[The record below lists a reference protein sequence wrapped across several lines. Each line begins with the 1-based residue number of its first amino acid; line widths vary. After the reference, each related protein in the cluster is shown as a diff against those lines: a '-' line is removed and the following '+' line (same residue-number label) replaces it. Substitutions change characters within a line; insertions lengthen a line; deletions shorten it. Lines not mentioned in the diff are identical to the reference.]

1 MKTCDVVVVLAFLGL
16 IVLTL
21 GLGYLASLAVLR

>member
-1 MKTCDVVVVLAFLGL
+1 MNTRDVAVVLALLGV